1 MKWLRIMLEV
11 IGASSLL
18 LVVVGSAWIFHNTT
32 SEKVDAAKRNDV
44 LFIFNSSGVA
54 SNQDFR
60 ILSSYQSRR
69 SMTGDHLDFY
79 CIELARFDIADWAKE
94 AWHDGPEE
102 DPLLAEALQLG
113 VNDARQ
119 HSPCFLPLQEAN
131 SEDIKIAFQSVVLHS
146 RQPTA
151 ADIILYAPK
160 TKTLY
165 YVSYKT

>member
-1 MKWLRIMLEV
+1 MKWFRIALET
-11 IGASSLL
+11 IGATSILL
-18 LVVVGSAWIFHNTT
+18 LVAGTAWFFHNAT
-32 SEKVDAAKRNDV
+32 SDKVDAAKRNDV

-79 CIELARFDIADWAKE
+79 CIELSRFDISDWAKE
-94 AWHDGPEE
+94 AWHDGPEA

-131 SEDIKIAFQSVVLHS
+131 SEDIKIAFRSVVLHS

-160 TKTLY
+160 TKMLY

>member
-1 MKWLRIMLEV
+1 MKWLRIVLEA
-11 IGASSLL
+11 IGASSILA
-18 LVVVGSAWIFHNTT
+18 LVVVSAWFFYSKT
-32 SEKVDAAKRNDV
+32 SDKVDAAKRNDV
-44 LFIFNSSGVA
+44 LFIFNSSGIA

-79 CIELARFDIADWAKE
+79 CIEISKFDVADWAKE
-94 AWHDGPEE
+94 LWRDGPEME
-102 DPLLAEALQLG
+102 PLLAEALESA

-131 SEDIKIAFQSVVLHS
+131 SEGIKVAFESVVLYGRH
-146 RQPTA
+146 PTA
-151 ADIILYAPK
+151 ADIILYAPRK
-160 TKTLY
+160 KMLY